1 MYSCSQIYKCSEG
14 DGLKK
19 KIKALWKE
27 TAQHRFS
34 LCSSYIKWNKEHEAN
49 AVFKK
54 KKKENCNY

>member
-1 MYSCSQIYKCSEG
+1 MLRGGWLE
-14 DGLKK
+14 K